1 MNKYLKILPRVY
13 LITGVNNNWEYTDKF
28 LKCAMSQDYE
38 NLEVVVVDDGSTDG
52 TKEKIKKYYPE
63 VTVLLG
69 SGDLWWTGCMYDAV
83 EYVQKH
89 AKSTDF
95 FLPMNNDCTFSPDY
109 VSNIVKSASYFK
121 NSIIGS
127 VSISNRDKKTIV
139 DSGAM
144 LDWKR
149 GRVYKAGLNNL
160 TDVPK
165 NLIYDSDVDTLSTR
179 GTLFPVSIIKKI
191 GNFDKKHL
199 PHYVSDFE
207 YTCRAKKHGY
217 RLVVDYSS
225 LVYNDNKRT
234 GSSGPA
240 DRPISFGQLKKML
253 FGRKSQINIIDHFYF
268 IYLCCPWYLQPINYL
283 YLIAKLIYLSSFLT
297 PFFPF
302 RKPLVKLRALLL
314 FNVK

>member
-1 MNKYLKILPRVY
+1 MNKASKKNPKVF
-13 LITGVNNNWEYTDKF
+13 LITGVNNNWIFTDKL
-28 LKCAMSQDYE
+28 LKCAMSQDYA
-38 NLEVVVVDDGSTDG
+38 NLEIVVVDDGSTDG

-63 VTVLLG
+63 VTVLYG
-69 SGDLWWTGCMYDAV
+69 NGDLWWTGCMYVAV
-83 EYVQKH
+83 EYVTKQ

-95 FLPMNNDCTFSPDY
+95 FLTINNDCTFFPNY
-109 VSNIVKSASYFK
+109 VSNIVTSAFSFK

-127 VSISNRDKKTIV
+127 VSISSRDKKTIV

-149 GRVYKAGLNNL
+149 GRVLKAGYRLINE
-160 TDVPK
+160 VPK
-165 NLIYDSDVDTLSTR
+165 HHKYDDTVDTITTR
-179 GTLFPVSIIKKI
+179 GSLYPVYIVKKI
-191 GNFDKKHL
+191 GNFNKKHL

-207 YTCRAKKHGY
+207 YACRAKKHGY

-234 GSSGPA
+234 GSSGPV
-240 DRPISFGQLKKML
+240 DKSISFDQLKKIL
-253 FGRKSQINIIDHFYF
+253 FGRKSQINIIDHSYF

-283 YLIAKLIYLSSFLT
+283 YLIAKLMYLSSFLT

-302 RKPLVKLRALLL
+302 RKPLVKLRSLLL
-314 FNVK
+314 FGVK